1 MCVGDPGEGGVLSV
15 ELRDSKSKLSS
26 VNGIDPDG
34 GVLVRANENENE
46 ILILDLA

>member
-34 GVLVRANENENE
+34 CVLVRASEDENE